1 MDRSISI
8 ESHST
13 TKWNDI
19 HITSKFQTKIINNNN
34 NFVIINLGI
43 CCING
48 CSNKSGRLE
57 TWEVERE
64 IPRASLHHSRQ
75 AGRQAASE

>member
-19 HITSKFQTKIINNNN
+19 HITSKLIPNQNNNN

>member
-34 NFVIINLGI
+34 NNNFVIINLGI
-43 CCING
+43 CCINAQI
-48 CSNKSGRLE
+48 K
-57 TWEVERE
+57 
-64 IPRASLHHSRQ
+64 A
-75 AGRQAASE
+75 AGSKPGK